1 MVATLVGMQVAGQIM
16 GSIMGGYAKAEEY
29 ARQDMQFRNQE
40 FQRNLEVDRAND
52 IANQKNAQRIITN
65 RQLAVSAGKQYQATL
80 QDNLEG
86 FKANQRAMFNA
97 FAASSS
103 GTKAALAG
111 KNMSSS
117 SGTGAALLRMSKQ
130 NALLSHKNLMRSK
143 KIADRNADTQRQN
156 VLNSRNLN
164 MEPATHFVP
173 GVSPA
178 GDPDAAITAGWVG
191 AIGAGVG
198 AYAGSKMG

>member
-1 MVATLVGMQVAGQIM
+1 
-16 GSIMGGYAKAEEY
+16 MGGYAKAEEY
-29 ARQDMQFRNQE
+29 ARQDMAFRNQE

-52 IANQKNAQRIITN
+52 IANQKNAQRLITN
-65 RQLAVSAGKQYQATL
+65 RQLAMSAGKQYEATL
-80 QDNLEG
+80 QDNLRG
-86 FKANQRAMFNA
+86 FQANQRALFNA
-97 FAASSS
+97 FAASQSS
-103 GTKAALAG
+103 TQMALAG

-117 SGTGAALLRMSKQ
+117 SGTGAALLRMSQKNAKMSHQ
-130 NALLSHKNLMRSK
+130 NLIMSK

-178 GDPDAAITAGWVG
+178 GDPGSAIAAGWIG

>member
-1 MVATLVGMQVAGQIM
+1 
-16 GSIMGGYAKAEEY
+16 
-29 ARQDMQFRNQE
+29 
-40 FQRNLEVDRAND
+40 
-52 IANQKNAQRIITN
+52 
-65 RQLAVSAGKQYQATL
+65 
-80 QDNLEG
+80 
-86 FKANQRAMFNA
+86 
-97 FAASSS
+97 
-103 GTKAALAG
+103 
-111 KNMSSS
+111 
-117 SGTGAALLRMSKQ
+117 
-130 NALLSHKNLMRSK
+130 MRSK

>member
-29 ARQDMQFRNQE
+29 ARQDMAFRNQE

-52 IANQKNAQRIITN
+52 IANQKNAQRLITN
-65 RQLAVSAGKQYQATL
+65 RQLAMSAGKQYEATL
-80 QDNLEG
+80 QDNLRG
-86 FKANQRAMFNA
+86 FQANQRALFNA
-97 FAASSS
+97 FAASQSS
-103 GTKAALAG
+103 TQMALAG

-117 SGTGAALLRMSKQ
+117 SGTGAALLRMSQKNAKMSHQ
-130 NALLSHKNLMRSK
+130 NLIMSK

-178 GDPDAAITAGWVG
+178 GDPGSAIAAGWIG